1 MGKDKFFPLEQD
13 SIDILTALGM
23 EYKGKIKMT
32 MSPMTGV
39 DLSGVKN
46 SMRIGGTAYKY
57 EPIFIFYKP

>member
-1 MGKDKFFPLEQD
+1 
-13 SIDILTALGM
+13 M

-46 SMRIGGTAYKY
+46 SMQIDGEYYKY
-57 EPIFIFYKP
+57 EPIFVLYKP

>member
-1 MGKDKFFPLEQD
+1 MGKDKWFTLEQD
-13 SIDILTALGM
+13 SIDVLTSLGM
-23 EYKGKIKMT
+23 EYKGKLRMT

-46 SMRIGGTAYKY
+46 SMKLEGTFYKY